1 MAEEQDNKKL
11 DKVIVAMVAALF
23 IAPIASSVVQKK
35 VDNKVKQYVGNN
47 LNNIMKEQEE
57 KLGIKHFGVPIISYD
72 PKSANEFGGLA
83 QGVYTPEEDEIFL
96 QLGLAVTP
104 EENLTNTLANIFN
117 GGYTHNIKIAL
128 DHELGHYYMDK
139 LNENVGNGDWPTQ
152 MDLFTNPGTKVI
164 AEGVAEY
171 FNATINNKEDIYD
184 KWPETI
190 FDWTPVD
197 VYDGGCHLVKPI
209 IDKYGQKGIEH
220 LMENP
225 PTLKDFDNIQGYQN
239 RILENLANPMAE
251 QEPYEEQEIQAAKE

>member
-171 FNATINNKEDIYD
+171 FNATINNK
-184 KWPETI
+184 
-190 FDWTPVD
+190 
-197 VYDGGCHLVKPI
+197 
-209 IDKYGQKGIEH
+209 YGQKGIEH